1 MPYVVEGGFGS
12 FSQDPTEIGDT
23 ISEWLRDDELL
34 ARMSSKA
41 KQASQPMVRLSN
53 TSSALQTQNARSHNF
68 PPLLLL
74 SHDTA
79 PRSYWSDRQP
89 IT

>member
-74 SHDTA
+74 SHCLLYT
-79 PRSYWSDRQP
+79 SDAADE
-89 IT
+89 